1 MQTFVNEMTPTFL
14 LGLVTLVLGGVIW
27 LIRLEGRIT
36 LLFEKV
42 ITLNQNAE
50 DKSKHTDRYLQSQFD
65 AIISKIND
73 LSRHFDKLENRF
85 DTIIRDN
92 SRKDKDDD

>member
-1 MQTFVNEMTPTFL
+1 MQTIVNEMTPTFL

-73 LSRHFDKLENRF
+73 LSRRFDKLENRF

>member
-1 MQTFVNEMTPTFL
+1 MQTIVTEMTPTFL

-42 ITLNQNAE
+42 ITLNQSAE

-73 LSRHFDKLENRF
+73 LSRRFDKLENRF
-85 DTIIRDN
+85 NTIIRNN
-92 SRKDKDDD
+92 SRKDNDDD

>member
-1 MQTFVNEMTPTFL
+1 MQTIVNEMTPTFL

-73 LSRHFDKLENRF
+73 LSRRFDKLENRF
-85 DTIIRDN
+85 DTIIRNN
-92 SRKDKDDD
+92 SRKDKDDN

>member
-1 MQTFVNEMTPTFL
+1 MQTIVNEMTPTFL

-73 LSRHFDKLENRF
+73 LSRRFDKLENRF

-92 SRKDKDDD
+92 SRKDKDDN

>member
-1 MQTFVNEMTPTFL
+1 MQTIVNEMTPTFL

-36 LLFEKV
+36 LLFERV
-42 ITLNQNAE
+42 LTLNQNAE

-73 LSRHFDKLENRF
+73 LSRRFDKLENRF